1 MIFSILHVGIFE
13 AWLCLHLIY
22 PTPVLETLLH
32 LSFRKVE
39 SPPGKM
45 PSDMI
50 NGCLNVMAG
59 KVAGKVA
66 GKAGKAWPPYDETH
80 FFFSP

>member
-1 MIFSILHVGIFE
+1 M
-13 AWLCLHLIY
+13 
-22 PTPVLETLLH
+22 
-32 LSFRKVE
+32 E
-39 SPPGKM
+39 SPPGEM

-59 KVAGKVA
+59 KVAGKV
-66 GKAGKAWPPYDETH
+66 GKAWPPYDETH